1 MQTLGGNAMQ
11 QAKVTYKGQITIPK
25 AIRNA
30 LNIQKGDS
38 VTLRV
43 EGDHA
48 ILKPLKKKALSDF
61 FGVFPSTRA
70 YPGNKEIRKEV
81 GHKIGKRLEAI
92 SK

>member
-1 MQTLGGNAMQ
+1 MQ

-38 VTLRV
+38 VSLRV

-48 ILKPLKKKALSDF
+48 ILIDHGGTEIPSRELRWR
-61 FGVFPSTRA
+61 VFHS
-70 YPGNKEIRKEV
+70 
-81 GHKIGKRLEAI
+81 HD
-92 SK
+92 